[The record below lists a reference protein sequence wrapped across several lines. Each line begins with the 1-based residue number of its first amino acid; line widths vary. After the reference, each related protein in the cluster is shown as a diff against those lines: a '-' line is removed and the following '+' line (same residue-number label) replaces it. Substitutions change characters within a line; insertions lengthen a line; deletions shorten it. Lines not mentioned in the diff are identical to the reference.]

1 MINFEDTLPASNTK
15 GYFTKVSIGV
25 KVVVLAGELFFLGSH
40 GKLRTKRIKALY
52 QPPKLSLF
60 FTPNSAMKKKN
71 GFAEQ
76 TKSLRSHKLSPS
88 HWIFPSQREN
98 SNLSNLIYLHRRRY
112 ISYWIYN
119 DRVTLE
125 VEVATE
131 WDAFGVYVS
140 DR

>member
-1 MINFEDTLPASNTK
+1 MIVIKLILASTSLPVHHYLILISCRSNIPRECLLGEQNMINFEDTLPASNTK

-76 TKSLRSHKLSPS
+76 TKSLRSHFSPEV
-88 HWIFPSQREN
+88 SQTFA
-98 SNLSNLIYLHRRRY
+98 
-112 ISYWIYN
+112 
-119 DRVTLE
+119 VTLDIPE
-125 VEVATE
+125 SE
-131 WDAFGVYVS
+131 GK
-140 DR
+140 